1 MASKETSQVARNQN
15 RGIKRPRGA
24 PGGTSAHHK
33 PTDFGDPNSLLGPQE
48 ATSSAETQSRDA
60 AMSDEET
67 VQPLSKR
74 INRLNID
81 YPSTAGRISPPEQGF
96 PEQGQADHEEPPSEQ
111 DFSHVYPYGPDS
123 PYFHSN
129 QLLRDLYLQ
138 REMRIQQQNPQNVR
152 PRLYGCSTPS
162 VSGASFQHHLQ

>member
-48 ATSSAETQSRDA
+48 AASSAETQSRDA

-74 INRLNID
+74 INRFAFLHQVFQRLRMLQVAQVDI
-81 YPSTAGRISPPEQGF
+81 
-96 PEQGQADHEEPPSEQ
+96 
-111 DFSHVYPYGPDS
+111 
-123 PYFHSN
+123 YFYSM
-129 QLLRDLYLQ
+129 L
-138 REMRIQQQNPQNVR
+138 
-152 PRLYGCSTPS
+152 
-162 VSGASFQHHLQ
+162 